1 MRYIDGDGKKVK
13 FNMNEFKFLDSGGC
27 ASVYDN
33 NILIFKRY
41 HKGTPNNLKLRK
53 DVFNILKQ
61 IKSANFIKLYNSY
74 YVEYNYKRINFNDEY
89 LDAYTAEYYQKEN
102 IIPALINKDYLL
114 ENLKKLDDLF
124 ELLSDN
130 RIETN
135 DVRVQNTI
143 LTKESIVI
151 IDPDFFEIHRNSK
164 KEIRIWNKARLLNL
178 VRDLLLKIELFKDYN
193 TMEKMERWFDDN
205 FDLNEITE
213 STDLA
218 YELSKK
224 LKYVKKPIE
233 VIRK

>member
-1 MRYIDGDGKKVK
+1 MRYIDENGTKVK
-13 FNMNEFKFLDSGGC
+13 FDMKEFQFLNDGGC
-27 ASVYDN
+27 ARVYHN
-33 NILIFKRY
+33 NIQIFKRY
-41 HKGTPNNLKLRK
+41 YKAIPNNLKLRK

-124 ELLSDN
+124 GSLSDN
-130 RIETN
+130 KIETH
-135 DVRVQNTI
+135 DVSVWNTI

-151 IDPDFFEIHRNSK
+151 IDPDFYELSNDLKNNIKIRN
-164 KEIRIWNKARLLNL
+164 KEILLNL
-178 VRDLLLKIELFKDYN
+178 VKDLLLKIELFKDYN
-193 TMEKMERWFDDN
+193 TMKKMERWFDNN

-213 STDLA
+213 RTDLA
-218 YELSKK
+218 CELSKK
-224 LKYVKKPIE
+224 LKYVKRPID
-233 VIRK
+233 VIKK

>member
-1 MRYIDGDGKKVK
+1 MRYIDENGTKVK
-13 FNMNEFKFLDSGGC
+13 FDMKEFQFLNNGGC
-27 ASVYDN
+27 ARVYHN
-33 NILIFKRY
+33 NIQIFKRY
-41 HKGTPNNLKLRK
+41 YKATPNNLKLRK

-124 ELLSDN
+124 KLLSDN

-218 YELSKK
+218 HELSKK